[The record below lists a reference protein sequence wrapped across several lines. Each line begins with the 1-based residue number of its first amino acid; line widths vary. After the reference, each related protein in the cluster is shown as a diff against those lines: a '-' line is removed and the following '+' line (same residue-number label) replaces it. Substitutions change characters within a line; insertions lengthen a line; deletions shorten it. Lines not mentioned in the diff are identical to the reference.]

1 MSDSRA
7 CKIHLLT
14 WLDVDFLSEDVE
26 SRDDKSCSMSE
37 PPFARVQQRRISAGY
52 FVFFPQG
59 RDLSSGTRSTI
70 HRKDAERMVANRIG
84 LACPLGISSARYF
97 IRLYIVVLLT
107 RRSATSVTE
116 RVSRD
121 TRHKER
127 QKRRRRSTDVRRNV
141 VPRRVQSA
149 GYRFNEPS
157 NALIS
162 ARAGN

>member
-14 WLDVDFLSEDVE
+14 WLDVGFLSEDVE

-52 FVFFPQG
+52 FVSFPQG
-59 RDLSSGTRSTI
+59 RDLSSGMRSTI

-116 RVSRD
+116 KEYLETHGTKRGKSGDDAQRRYVETLFYGESNRRD
-121 TRHKER
+121 TVLTNLR
-127 QKRRRRSTDVRRNV
+127 T
-141 VPRRVQSA
+141 P
-149 GYRFNEPS
+149 
-157 NALIS
+157 
-162 ARAGN
+162 